1 MGVNTNGP
9 RPSRTGKKVK
19 GRPGQV
25 DFQCEIL
32 YHTPLNKEKK
42 MAIHNSALRQHRR
55 SIRRTAVNKKN
66 KSGLRTEVRKVR
78 ELIADNKKDEAL
90 KSLAGLQSVVDKNVK
105 KRAIPKN
112 KANRLKSRLSR
123 QAARVTAADSK

>member
-1 MGVNTNGP
+1 
-9 RPSRTGKKVK
+9 
-19 GRPGQV
+19 
-25 DFQCEIL
+25 
-32 YHTPLNKEKK
+32 

-78 ELIADNKKDEAL
+78 ELIADQKKDEAQ
-90 KSLAGLQSVVDKNVK
+90 KSLAGLQSIVDKNVK
-105 KRAIPKN
+105 KRAIHKN

-123 QAARVTAADSK
+123 QAAGVTAAASK

>member
-1 MGVNTNGP
+1 
-9 RPSRTGKKVK
+9 
-19 GRPGQV
+19 
-25 DFQCEIL
+25 
-32 YHTPLNKEKK
+32 

-78 ELIADNKKDEAL
+78 ELIADKKKDEAV